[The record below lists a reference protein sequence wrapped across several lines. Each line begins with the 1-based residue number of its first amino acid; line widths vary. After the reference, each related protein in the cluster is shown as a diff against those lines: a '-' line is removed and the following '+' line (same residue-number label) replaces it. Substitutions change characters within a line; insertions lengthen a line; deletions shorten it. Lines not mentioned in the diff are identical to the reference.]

1 MVSMPAPFTVPAT
14 GVIPYQ
20 EIVVDPGFK
29 EDVWVQEAEI
39 RPGNRAVVHHATV
52 YLRPPGVDTLVAQ
65 GELNSFCLC
74 AYAVGTPPM
83 LLPDGM
89 AKKLPAGWRL
99 VFVMHY
105 VPTGSEQSDQ
115 SRIGL
120 KLLPANQVRKEV
132 ATNILLSE
140 EMTIPPRCPN
150 HVETRSRHFEN
161 DVLLLSLFPHM
172 HLRGVSFKYEA
183 NYPDGRVETLLSV
196 PRWDMNW
203 QHRYVFAEPLRLPAG
218 TVLTATGNYDN
229 SDANPNNPDPD
240 VEVHI
245 GPQTTDEMFNGYYD
259 YCLADQ
265 DLTEPLWRR
274 WARKPVTWI
283 GAVALIGIWM
293 LLRRKWAAAAASARN
308 A

>member
-1 MVSMPAPFTVPAT
+1 
-14 GVIPYQ
+14 
-20 EIVVDPGFK
+20 
-29 EDVWVQEAEI
+29 
-39 RPGNRAVVHHATV
+39 
-52 YLRPPGVDTLVAQ
+52 
-65 GELNSFCLC
+65 
-74 AYAVGTPPM
+74 
-83 LLPDGM
+83 
-89 AKKLPAGWRL
+89 
-99 VFVMHY
+99 
-105 VPTGSEQSDQ
+105 
-115 SRIGL
+115 
-120 KLLPANQVRKEV
+120 
-132 ATNILLSE
+132 
-140 EMTIPPRCPN
+140 MTIPPRCPN

-265 DLTEPLWRR
+265 DLTEPIWRS

-283 GAVALIGIWM
+283 GAVALIGIWL